1 MAISLIGKIKP
12 KNNGDFPLV
21 DAVDV
26 EMPDGTRLP
35 DALKNVQSSG
45 YVVSAEPPTDTR
57 MLWLDPNDGGSSS
70 DFEELNAA
78 MDEIDDLLG
87 GDE

>member
-1 MAISLIGKIKP
+1 MPILLIDKIKP

-26 EMPDGTRLP
+26 EMPNGTRLP

-57 MLWLDPNDGGSSS
+57 MLWLDPNDGGGSEY
-70 DFEELNAA
+70 EEFNAA
-78 MDEIDDLLG
+78 MDEIDTLIG